1 MKESSDN
8 GQNDN
13 NLNNSPEQ
21 NLPFYMKLYPPLESI
36 TQVQPNF
43 RNLLKLKLSSK
54 NSKDLSGNEVE
65 EDELT
70 QDFLDE
76 LIKPS
81 CNLPK
86 TKIIE
91 VISKYILK
99 SKLIEKI
106 EDENKFSKKKID
118 PQELSALCAKNLY
131 ILYQIGEK

>member
-36 TQVQPNF
+36 TQVQPSF

-54 NSKDLSGNEVE
+54 NTRDISENEVE
-65 EDELT
+65 KDELT

-118 PQELSALCAKNLY
+118 PQELSALCAKKFMYAL
-131 ILYQIGEK
+131 